1 MGFGSFVGAADDV
14 FDPNRAAQAGT
25 DPAQLHEWFHAGPGT
40 GSYQRAAEA
49 LRPVVGD
56 MKNYPNHLIQAQQAL
71 AAALPDADAALGQL
85 RAAAQQ
91 IAAHAEGLHAGLT
104 AQISQFNDA
113 QAKIVP
119 VPATPPA
126 GPGLRE
132 YVGMITPTGGADVVS
147 ADELVAAYQVDARGN
162 QQAYRAYQRPTEQQT
177 SALPQGNRLPLPP
190 PAQRPPA
197 QPPLNRPPTPPHDGP
212 LPNRPPTPPHGSA
225 LVARPLTPPGDPLV
239 NRPPTPPPGD
249 LPVARPLTP
258 PPGDSPVNRSPRG
271 DVPVNRTATPPQG
284 NPAPNRP
291 PQSGA
296 PVNLPSTPPQAMHR
310 PATPPQGSR
319 PPAPHGNPVNRAPAP
334 PNGYGAPGPG
344 RSYPGGV
351 APSRPA
357 NGYTPP
363 KATAVS
369 PMNSYG
375 SGDGF
380 GPTGGFGPSGPATSG
395 YRNSVGP
402 TAAELAGERGMAEL
416 RSGRRLQDRD
426 RKSALLQENNT
437 DDLFGTDEKTVP
449 PVIGG

>member
-1 MGFGSFVGAADDV
+1 MGFGSFVGAAEDV

-49 LRPVVGD
+49 LRPVVGG

-71 AAALPDADAALGQL
+71 AVGWPEGDAAQQELGQL

-119 VPATPPA
+119 MPAVPPA

-132 YVGMITPTGGADVVS
+132 YVGMITPTGHADVVS

-162 QQAYRAYQRPTEQQT
+162 QQAYRAYQRPTEQQA

-197 QPPLNRPPTPPHDGP
+197 QPPLNRPPTPPQANPSVARSLTPPAGD
-212 LPNRPPTPPHGSA
+212 LLVNQPPTPP
-225 LVARPLTPPGDPLV
+225 RGDLPV
-239 NRPPTPPPGD
+239 NRPPTPPRGEP
-249 LPVARPLTP
+249 PVARPLTP
-258 PPGDSPVNRSPRG
+258 PQGKPVP
-271 DVPVNRTATPPQG
+271 
-284 NPAPNRP
+284 
-291 PQSGA
+291 
-296 PVNLPSTPPQAMHR
+296 NLPNLPTPQAMHR

-319 PPAPHGNPVNRAPAP
+319 SPAPHGNPVNRQPAP
-334 PNGYGAPGPG
+334 PNGYGAPGSR
-344 RSYPGGV
+344 RSYPGGG

-363 KATAVS
+363 KATAMS

-375 SGDGF
+375 SADGF

-395 YRNSVGP
+395 YRTSVGP
-402 TAAELAGERGMAEL
+402 TPAELAGERGMAEL

-426 RKSALLQENNT
+426 SKSALLQENNT